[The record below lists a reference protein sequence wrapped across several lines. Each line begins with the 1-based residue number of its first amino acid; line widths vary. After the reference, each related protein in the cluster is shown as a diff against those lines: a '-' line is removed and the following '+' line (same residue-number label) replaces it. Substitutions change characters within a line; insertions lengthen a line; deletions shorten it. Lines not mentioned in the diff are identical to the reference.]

1 MIRSSVFRVQACFF
15 ACILATM
22 ALGLAGCDSFQ
33 QRLRFLDLSAGAEF
47 SDARFYV
54 RAGAPERTLSSR
66 DVNYDGTVD
75 LNREQ
80 SKLDYFYSV
89 GFFPGPVPFV
99 GGDGIGDY
107 MRMSFTLN
115 SPRTFRGTL
124 HNYPD
129 DGRVTTNPMTATTN
143 LLFPL
148 PDALG
153 RRTEFVFEEYRAYIT
168 LFFPHFRSEN
178 WYFGIGHSFGQSR
191 YNLDLLEG
199 TNRVASSRNAW
210 MALHAL
216 QVVYGYRIGRFF
228 EEGLF
233 HQTYLYFEL
242 IADSPN
248 RTRLD
253 VNLQR
258 ADGLPAASL
267 YYRNTYTRIGIRK
280 TVDLWTTDSVVKERE
295 EIEKQI
301 EEEDRRAD
309 DEQGAEEEKNKE
321 EENEAGEEKEKPAE
335 STEPEQAQPTE
346 HLP

>member
-1 MIRSSVFRVQACFF
+1 M
-15 ACILATM
+15 T

-33 QRLRFLDLSAGAEF
+33 QRLRFLDLSAGAEL

-54 RAGAPERTLSSR
+54 RGGAPERALSSR
-66 DVNYDGTVD
+66 DVNYDGTID

-89 GFFPGPVPFV
+89 GFFPSPVPFV
-99 GGDGIGDY
+99 GSDGIGEY

-280 TVDLWTTDSVVKERE
+280 TVDLWTTDRVVKERE
-295 EIEKQI
+295 EIEKKL

-309 DEQGAEEEKNKE
+309 EEGAEEEMNKE
-321 EENEAGEEKEKPAE
+321 EEGEEVEEKEKEKIEQEKA
-335 STEPEQAQPTE
+335 PEHTPDEAKDP
-346 HLP
+346 L